1 MCDLDKLKKIDSIIN
16 KFLET
21 YLISL
26 RYPEFYK
33 LLKKI
38 QKVIRS

>member
-1 MCDLDKLKKIDSIIN
+1 MSDLDKLKKIDSIIN

>member
-1 MCDLDKLKKIDSIIN
+1 MSDLDKLKKIDSIIN

-26 RYPEFYK
+26 RYPVFYK